1 MATTVQIAF
10 DAADP
15 HALARFWAQALHYEV
30 EDHTAAVEALLAA
43 GHLPADEAIDL
54 DGGRK
59 AFRDVAT
66 CVDPDGAGPR
76 LFIQRV
82 PEPKT
87 AKNRVHLDL
96 QVGAE
101 AAPGE
106 VQRLT
111 ELGAT
116 VAWVTADRG
125 PTTTTMR
132 DIEGNEF
139 DVS

>member
-15 HALARFWAQALHYEV
+15 HALARFWAQALRYDV
-30 EDHTAAVEALLAA
+30 EDHSAVVDGLVAA
-43 GHLPADEAIDL
+43 GHLAADEAIKV
-54 DGGRK
+54 DGRT

-66 CVDPDGAGPR
+66 CVDPAGVGPR
-76 LFIQRV
+76 VFVQRV
-82 PEPKT
+82 AEPKT

-106 VQRLT
+106 VERLT
-111 ELGAT
+111 LLGAE
-116 VAWVTADRG
+116 VAWVTSDRG
-125 PTTTTMR
+125 PVTTTMR

-139 DVS
+139 CVS

>member
-1 MATTVQIAF
+1 MAMTIQLAF

-15 HALARFWAQALHYEV
+15 HALARFWAHALHFEV
-30 EDHTAAVEALLAA
+30 EDHSAVVQGLVAA
-43 GHLPADEAIDL
+43 GHLRPEEAIEIES
-54 DGGRK
+54 RT

-66 CVDPDGAGPR
+66 CVGPVGAGPR
-76 LFIQRV
+76 VFIQRV

-96 QVGAE
+96 QVGAD

-106 VQRLT
+106 VERLT
-111 ELGAT
+111 PLGAE
-116 VAWVTADRG
+116 VAWVTSDRG
-125 PTTTTMR
+125 PVTMTMR

-139 DVS
+139 CVS